1 MKKILVPCDFS
12 DSSDNALQYATKAA
26 AAFSADLVLVH
37 INQYP
42 VVAPEIGL
50 SSYTYQDAD
59 KDSLDAL
66 AKLKNKIIGQ
76 GFQGNIECFSE
87 MGDVSESV
95 EKFAHEQGAELII
108 MGISGHG
115 SKFMKNLVGSA
126 AVDLSNQIDIPVLI
140 IPPGYT
146 YRQAKTL
153 VYACHYEEQIMI
165 EPGFLKVREFSE
177 KMGAQLHLLHVIED
191 ENKNDKFPL
200 HESYTEHVGAPADL
214 KTFVIHE
221 KHAAQAILHFLDDHA
236 VDVICIHPK
245 KHPLMERLFKS
256 TVTNEVAFNSKVPVL
271 TVH

>member
-12 DSSDNALQYATKAA
+12 DSSENALQYSIKAA
-26 AAFSADLVLVH
+26 ESFGADLVLVH

-42 VVAPEIGL
+42 VVAPDIGL

-66 AKLKNKIIGQ
+66 SKLKTTIINK
-76 GFQGNIECFSE
+76 GFRGNIDCFSE
-87 MGDVSESV
+87 MGEVSESI
-95 EKFAHEQGAELII
+95 EKFAHEQGADLIV

-115 SKFMKNLVGSA
+115 SSFMKNLVGSA
-126 AVDLSNQIDIPVLI
+126 AVDVSNQIDIPVLI
-140 IPPGYT
+140 IPPGYQYKKPQT
-146 YRQAKTL
+146 V

-165 EPGFLKVREFSE
+165 EPGFLKLKELTDFL
-177 KMGAQLHLLHVIED
+177 GAQLQLLHVIE
-191 ENKNDKFPL
+191 EKTVSEKFPL
-200 HESYTEHVGAPADL
+200 HESYEEHPGAPAGI

-236 VDVICIHPK
+236 VDIIGIHPK
-245 KHPLMERLFKS
+245 KHPLIERLFKS
-256 TVTNEVAFNSKVPVL
+256 SVTSEIAFNSKVPVL